1 MTLLSAMAVVA
12 AIAGVGWGV
21 WAVRRLRE
29 AERRFQRERE
39 ALRSAEGQ
47 RLAEVEI
54 RQQAVFNSMVE
65 GLLVLD
71 HQGKVLFVNP
81 ALGQLFTLPNPVRGL
96 SLMEALRLHELEALA
111 QRVLQEGRVTGFEV
125 QLPGPPARILQV
137 NAATV
142 RDPELSL
149 IGTILVF
156 HDLTRIHQLENVRKE
171 FVANVSHELRTPL
184 SLIKGYV
191 ETLLDGAKDDPV
203 LAARF
208 LQTIER
214 HADRLTFL
222 IDDLLAISR
231 LESGQVAYNIETVD
245 LRRQV
250 ERVRSE
256 LEVRALERHVTLV
269 NDVPADLWVRADGDR
284 LQQVLLNLIDNA
296 IKYGRTAGTVRIGA
310 SAVSDSM
317 VEGFVAD
324 DGPGIPPE
332 AQPRVF
338 ERFYRVDRA
347 RSREQGGTGLGL
359 SIVKHIIQTHG
370 GEVDVESWPG
380 RGTTFRFTLPRADPP
395 PAFPESSEEE
405 EAKDQDESPGGP
417 ST

>member
-1 MTLLSAMAVVA
+1 MTLLDSLAVLA
-12 AIAGVGWGV
+12 AIVGVGWGV
-21 WAVRRLRE
+21 WSGRRRHE
-29 AERRFQRERE
+29 AERRFQRERDE
-39 ALRSAEGQ
+39 LLHAEGL
-47 RLAEVEI
+47 RLAEAEI

-71 HQGKVLFVNP
+71 QQGRVLFVNP
-81 ALGQLFTLPNPVRGL
+81 ALGHLFPIPEPVRGL
-96 SLMEALRLHELEALA
+96 SLIEALRLHELESLA
-111 QRVLQEGRVTGFEV
+111 QRVLAEGRVTGFEV
-125 QLPGPPARILQV
+125 QLPGPPSRILQV

-142 RDPELSL
+142 RDPDQSL

-156 HDLTRIHQLENVRKE
+156 HDLTRIKQLENVRKE

-191 ETLLDGAKDDPV
+191 ETLLDGAKDDPA
-203 LAARF
+203 LTARF

-222 IDDLLAISR
+222 IDDLLAISQ
-231 LESGQVAYNIETVD
+231 LESGHVAYNIQTVD
-245 LRRQV
+245 LRGQV

-256 LEVRALERHVTLV
+256 LEVRARDRQVTLL
-269 NDVPADLWVRADGDR
+269 NEVPSDLWVRADGDR
-284 LQQVLLNLIDNA
+284 IQQVLLNLIDNA
-296 IKYGRTAGTVRIGA
+296 IKYGRTGGAVRIGGHEIA
-310 SAVSDSM
+310 DSL
-317 VEGFVAD
+317 VEGFVSD

-332 AQPRVF
+332 SQPRVF

-370 GEVDVESWPG
+370 GEVDVESQPG
-380 RGTTFRFTLPRADPP
+380 RGTTFRFTLPKAEPP
-395 PAFPESSEEE
+395 PAFTDSSENEDT
-405 EAKDQDESPGGP
+405 AAVASA
-417 ST
+417 

>member
-1 MTLLSAMAVVA
+1 MSLLAPIAVLA
-12 AIAGVGWGV
+12 AIAGVGWGM
-21 WAVRRLRE
+21 WSFRRQRE
-29 AERRFQRERE
+29 AWRRFERERE

-47 RLAEVEI
+47 RLAEAEI

-71 HQGKVLFVNP
+71 HDGKVLFVNP
-81 ALGQLFTLPNPVRGL
+81 ALGQLFTLPSPVRGL
-96 SLMEALRLHELEALA
+96 SLIEALRLHELEALA
-111 QRVLQEGRVTGFEV
+111 QRVLREGRVTGFEV
-125 QLPGPPARILQV
+125 ELPGPPARILQV

-149 IGTILVF
+149 VGTILVF
-156 HDLTRIHQLENVRKE
+156 HDLTRIKQLENVRKE

-231 LESGQVAYNIETVD
+231 LEAGHVAYNIQTVV

-250 ERVRSE
+250 EQVRSE
-256 LEVRALERHVTLV
+256 LEVRALERQVRLV
-269 NDVPADLWVRADGDR
+269 NDVPDDLWVRADGDR

-296 IKYGRTAGTVRIGA
+296 IKYGRTGGTVRVGVGA
-310 SAVSDSM
+310 VTDSM
-317 VEGFVAD
+317 VEGLVAD

-359 SIVKHIIQTHG
+359 SIVKHIIQAHG
-370 GEVDVESWPG
+370 GEVDVESQPG
-380 RGTTFRFTLPRADPP
+380 RGTTFRFTLPRAEPP
-395 PAFPESSEEE
+395 PAFPESTPEEPSP
-405 EAKDQDESPGGP
+405 DE
-417 ST
+417 TTA

>member
-1 MTLLSAMAVVA
+1 MSILASVAVVI
-12 AIAGVGWGV
+12 AIACMGWAI
-21 WAVRRLRE
+21 WAGKRLRA
-29 AERRFQRERE
+29 AELRFQRERE
-39 ALRSAEGQ
+39 ALHAAEGL
-47 RLAEVEI
+47 RLAAAEI

-71 HQGKVLFVNP
+71 HQGRVLFTNP
-81 ALGQLFTLPNPVRGL
+81 ALGHLLPLPGSVRGL
-96 SLMEALRLHELEALA
+96 SLIEALRLHELESLTQRLLA
-111 QRVLQEGRVTGFEV
+111 EGRVTGFEV
-125 QLPGPPARILQV
+125 QLPGPPTRVLQV

-142 RDPELSL
+142 RDPEQSL

-156 HDLTRIHQLENVRKE
+156 HDLTRIKQLENVRKE

-191 ETLLDGAKDDPV
+191 ETLLDGAKEDPA
-203 LAARF
+203 LTARF

-222 IDDLLAISR
+222 IDDLLAISQ
-231 LESGQVAYNIETVD
+231 LESGHVAYNIQTVD
-245 LRRQV
+245 LRGQV
-250 ERVRSE
+250 DRVCAE
-256 LEVRALERHVTLV
+256 LEVRALERHVELV
-269 NDVPADLWVRADGDR
+269 NEVPADVWVRADADR

-296 IKYGRTAGTVRIGA
+296 IKYGRTAGSVRIGA
-310 SAVSDSM
+310 RLTLDSL
-317 VEGFVAD
+317 VEGFVSD
-324 DGPGIPPE
+324 DGPGIPAE

-370 GEVDVESWPG
+370 GEVDVESEPG
-380 RGTTFRFTLPRADPP
+380 RGTTFRFTLPRAEP
-395 PAFPESSEEE
+395 PAAFP
-405 EAKDQDESPGGP
+405 DPLDETDPV
-417 ST
+417 

>member
-1 MTLLSAMAVVA
+1 MTPLVSLALLA
-12 AIAGVGWGV
+12 AIAGVGWGF
-21 WAVRRLRE
+21 WTGRRLRM
-29 AERRFQRERE
+29 AELRFQRERE
-39 ALRSAEGQ
+39 ALGSAEDL
-47 RLAEVEI
+47 RLAEAEM

-71 HQGKVLFVNP
+71 HQGRVLFTNP
-81 ALGQLFTLPNPVRGL
+81 ALGQLLPLPNPVRGL
-96 SLMEALRLHELEALA
+96 SLIEALRLHELESLT
-111 QRVLQEGRVTGFEV
+111 QRVLAEGRVTGFEV
-125 QLPGPPARILQV
+125 QLPGPPSRILQV

-142 RDPELSL
+142 RDPEQAL

-156 HDLTRIHQLENVRKE
+156 HDLTRIKQLENVRKE

-191 ETLLDGAKDDPV
+191 ETLLDGAKDDPA
-203 LAARF
+203 LTARF

-222 IDDLLAISR
+222 IDDLLAISQ
-231 LESGQVAYNIETVD
+231 LESGHVAYNIQTVD
-245 LRRQV
+245 LRGQV
-250 ERVRSE
+250 DRVCSE
-256 LEVRALERHVTLV
+256 LEVRARERHVTLV
-269 NDVPADLWVRADGDR
+269 NEVPAELWVRADADR

-296 IKYGRTAGTVRIGA
+296 IKYGRTAGSVRIGGRVVA
-310 SAVSDSM
+310 DSL

-370 GEVDVESWPG
+370 GEVDVESQPG
-380 RGTTFRFTLPRADPP
+380 RGTTFRFTLPSAEAP
-395 PAFPESSEEE
+395 PAFP
-405 EAKDQDESPGGP
+405 DPVDEPDP
-417 ST
+417 D